1 MNTRA
6 NITPGEFQEICDRA
20 VLAVDIQGWKAD
32 ALPINLASALITE
45 VHKGV
50 CQQLGQGYEDKNPT
64 PSNEE
69 RIEDLV
75 ELVSRH
81 WSGPILVERTINETI
96 RMVVEHWR
104 ERHEMQ

>member
-1 MNTRA
+1 MTTRA
-6 NITPGEFQEICDRA
+6 TITPGEFQEICDRA
-20 VLAVDIQGWKAD
+20 ILAVDLQGWKAD
-32 ALPINLASALITE
+32 ALPNDLAGALITE

-50 CQQLGQGYEDKNPT
+50 CQQLGHGYEDKKRT
-64 PSNEE
+64 PSNDE

-96 RMVVEHWR
+96 RIVIEHWR
-104 ERHEMQ
+104 EHP